1 MLNLII
7 ILSSFFICDGGS
19 RVHTWPYP
27 KGSFASTCSRRTPE
41 ILCFAGHNLLLFP
54 AHAASRLH
62 SWICTRHTGACIPC
76 SIHCNEILF
85 NPFRIARGSGVAP
98 LFSFSSHVR
107 HHADASTEHLGK
119 STQKQVPRWWRPQV
133 EVITKTLRPWVMPT
147 IYFFREYRSR
157 LK

>member
-1 MLNLII
+1 MAEAVYTPGLIRKDLSHRLAHVEPLKFCVSSGI
-7 ILSSFFICDGGS
+7 IFCFFLLMQRPGFTVGS
-19 RVHTWPYP
+19 
-27 KGSFASTCSRRTPE
+27 ASNIPE
-41 ILCFAGHNLLLFP
+41 RASLAAFTVTQSLF
-54 AHAASRLH
+54 
-62 SWICTRHTGACIPC
+62 T
-76 SIHCNEILF
+76 
-85 NPFRIARGSGVAP
+85 PFRIARGSGVAP

-133 EVITKTLRPWVMPT
+133 EVITKTLRLWVMPT